1 MAVGSH
7 FISNTFPVPGVEP
20 ESVVELDD
28 FHHSMLY
35 VYLVPCRKKNGLC
48 SMKMLSEWVEEL
60 KSLGDAALQ
69 RSARELGKLA
79 GRAEQITAGEIADVV
94 LHDPLMTLKVLRL
107 VNGMSRSRLNS
118 EITTVEH
125 AVMMLGVGPFFH
137 HLSNLKAVE
146 ESLRTFDG
154 ALPGLMQAMSRAHHA
169 AWQARDWA
177 NSRADMNPMSVCRC
191 AALRHGRSR
200 SGLMFQSRHYKF
212 ANWRGVKKI
221 SLAQAQKEILGIDSR
236 ELQLALA
243 EAWRLP
249 ELMHSFMHSENTV
262 QPRILGVTLAASVA
276 RLAETG
282 WYDPQLLADCEMIA
296 EKLHR
301 PFDEV
306 VHMVHHNA
314 VVEAR
319 HWDWY
324 GVPPAAALLPMLP
337 GDWPVE
343 PDEVEETLQSGEEHE
358 VRLRPHPDVLGR
370 IMAEIA
376 AHLDGT
382 LNLHD
387 MMALVLKG
395 MHEGIGLNRVVFA
408 LMTADRGAR
417 KAKYVVGAELDSPL
431 RQFQID
437 MTTRHLFSRLME
449 KAQGIWLCES
459 NRNTLEPM
467 IPFGI
472 RQLLGHGEF
481 FAMSVFLHGKPIG
494 LFYADS
500 KHDGGALDEPRYLE
514 FKQLCL
520 RAAQGLS
527 HLAKK

>member
-1 MAVGSH
+1 MKAM
-7 FISNTFPVPGVEP
+7 
-20 ESVVELDD
+20 LD
-28 FHHSMLY
+28 
-35 VYLVPCRKKNGLC
+35 
-48 SMKMLSEWVEEL
+48 WVDEL
-60 KSLGDAALQ
+60 KSWDMPVLQ
-69 RSARELGKLA
+69 RSIRELGKLA
-79 GRAEQITAGEIADVV
+79 GRMEQITAGEIADVV

-107 VNGMSRSRLNS
+107 VNGMSRSRLSN

-125 AVMMLGVGPFFH
+125 AVMMLGVGPCFNR
-137 HLSNLKAVE
+137 LSNLKSVE
-146 ESLRTFDG
+146 ESLRAFDG
-154 ALPGLMQAMSRAHHA
+154 ALPGLMQSMSRAHHA

-177 NSRADMNPMSVCRC
+177 NCRADMKSEEVYIG
-191 AALRHGRSR
+191 ALLYDMGDILLWAYSPDQALQIRKLARH
-200 SGLMFQSRHYKF
+200 
-212 ANWRGVKKI
+212 NKI
-221 SLAQAQKEILGIDSR
+221 SLAQAQKEILGFDAR
-236 ELQLALA
+236 ELQLAIA

-249 ELMHSFMHSENTV
+249 ELMQAFMHCGNTV
-262 QPRILGVTLAASVA
+262 QPRVLGVTLAASVA

-282 WYDPQLLADCEMIA
+282 WQDPALLANYEAIA
-296 EKLHR
+296 EMLHMHL
-301 PFDEV
+301 DEV
-306 VHMVHHNA
+306 VHIVHRNA

-337 GDWPVE
+337 GDWPAE
-343 PDEVEETLQSGEEHE
+343 PGEEEETRRSEKEPE
-358 VRLRPHPDVLGR
+358 VRLTPHPDVLSQ

-382 LNLHD
+382 LDLHD

-408 LMTADRGAR
+408 LMTADRGAL
-417 KAKYVVGAELDSPL
+417 KAKYVVGAEPDSPL

-449 KAQGIWLCES
+449 KAQGIWLSAS
-459 NRNTLEPM
+459 NRKTLEPM
-467 IPFGI
+467 MPFEI

-481 FAMSVFLHGKPIG
+481 FAMSVFLHDRPIG

-500 KHDGGALDEPRYLE
+500 MHDGGALDERRYLE

-520 RAAQGLS
+520 RAAQGLA
-527 HLAKK
+527 HLAKKK

>member
-1 MAVGSH
+1 MQSRFA
-7 FISNTFPVPGVEP
+7 
-20 ESVVELDD
+20 
-28 FHHSMLY
+28 MLT
-35 VYLVPCRKKNGLC
+35 LT
-48 SMKMLSEWVEEL
+48 EWVDEL
-60 KSLGDAALQ
+60 KSWDMPVLR
-69 RSARELGKLA
+69 RSVRELGQLA
-79 GRAEQITAGEIADVV
+79 GRAEKVTAGEIADVV
-94 LHDPLMTLKVLRL
+94 LRDPLMTLKVLRL
-107 VNGMSRSRLNS
+107 VNGMSRSRLSN

-125 AVMMLGVGPFFH
+125 AVMMLGVGPFFNR
-137 HLSNLKAVE
+137 LSNLKAVE
-146 ESLRTFDG
+146 ESLQTFDG

-177 NSRADMNPMSVCRC
+177 IFRADMKSEEVYIG
-191 AALRHGRSR
+191 ALLYDMGEILLWAYAPEQALQIRKLARR
-200 SGLMFQSRHYKF
+200 NKT
-212 ANWRGVKKI
+212 
-221 SLAQAQKEILGIDSR
+221 SLAQAQKEILGFDSR
-236 ELQLALA
+236 ELQFALA
-243 EAWRLP
+243 EVWRLP
-249 ELMHSFMHSENTV
+249 ELMQAFMHSENTV

-282 WYDPQLLADCEMIA
+282 WHDPQLLADYEVIA
-296 EKLHR
+296 GMLHMHL
-301 PFDEV
+301 DEV
-306 VHMVHHNA
+306 VHMVHRNA

-337 GDWPVE
+337 GDWPAE
-343 PDEVEETLQSGEEHE
+343 PGEAEETRQSEEKPG
-358 VRLRPHPDVLGR
+358 VRLTPHPDVLNQV
-370 IMAEIA
+370 MDEIA

-382 LNLHD
+382 LDLHD

-408 LMTADRGAR
+408 LMTSDRSTLQ
-417 KAKYVVGAELDSPL
+417 AKYVVGAEPGSPL

-449 KAQGIWLCES
+449 KVQGIWLSES

-467 IPFGI
+467 IPIGI
-472 RQLLGHGEF
+472 RQLVGHGEF

-520 RAAQGLS
+520 RAAQGLA
-527 HLAKK
+527 HLAKKK